1 MERKTAMK
9 LAICP
14 GSFDPVTIG
23 HLDIIGRARKIFDH
37 VIVAVMVNPEKHTMF
52 TTEERIALIQKCT
65 KDMEDVEVVS
75 FDGLLADYAKMRGAT
90 AIVKGLRAMSD
101 FEYEFQQ
108 ALTNRKLNPELE
120 TVFMITRAENMFL
133 SSSIVKQIA
142 SFGGDVSNFVPACI
156 LDDIKERIYAA
167 KKLSALVGDP
177 FSQ

>member
-1 MERKTAMK
+1 MK

-90 AIVKGLRAMSD
+90 AIVKGLRALSD

-167 KKLSALVGDP
+167 KK
-177 FSQ
+177 

>member
-1 MERKTAMK
+1 MK

-167 KKLSALVGDP
+167 RK
-177 FSQ
+177 